1 MGPTMSA
8 PMPRRPWPRR
18 VGVALRLAPVLL
30 VVVGLFG
37 TGLLSAFFESVTV
50 PETGAPT
57 ARYYWAVV
65 RDGEFRASLALTLW
79 VATASTALATAAGVG
94 IALLLARLTAGRPLA
109 YALLQ
114 APLAIPHLAIGV
126 ALLMLVA
133 PSGWIARVM
142 AGVGLISEPADVPAL
157 VYDRYGIGIILAY
170 LAKEIPF
177 LAVVTTALLTRIGP
191 EYERVAATL
200 GASPWQRLWH
210 VTIPM
215 LAPGVV
221 SAALMV
227 FAFVF
232 AAFETPFVL
241 GRPYPAMLSVVAERR
256 YLSLD
261 LNDRPDAIAWALI
274 MTGFAA
280 IVVRAYLTLSHAVGG
295 RGRPVVF

>member
-1 MGPTMSA
+1 MSA
-8 PMPRRPWPRR
+8 PVTLRQWPH
-18 VGVALRLAPVLL
+18 GVRIALRLAPVLL

-50 PETGAPT
+50 PDTGAPT
-57 ARYYWAVV
+57 ARYYWAVL
-65 RDGEFRASLALTLW
+65 RDEEFRTSLALTLW
-79 VATASTALATAAGVG
+79 VATASTAVATAAGVA
-94 IALLLARLTAGRPLA
+94 IALLLARLTAGRAMA

-126 ALLMLVA
+126 ALLMLIT
-133 PSGWIARVM
+133 PSGWIARVV
-142 AGVGLISEPADVPAL
+142 AAVGLISGPASVPAL

-191 EYERVAATL
+191 EYEQVAATL
-200 GASPWQRLWH
+200 GASRWQRLWH

-232 AAFETPFVL
+232 AAFETPFIL
-241 GRPYPAMLSVVAERR
+241 GRPYPAMLSVVAQRR

-261 LNDRPDAIAWALI
+261 LQDRPDAIAWALV
-274 MTGFAA
+274 MTALAA

>member
-1 MGPTMSA
+1 MSA
-8 PMPRRPWPRR
+8 RMTSRRWPH
-18 VGVALRLAPVLL
+18 GFSIALRLAPVLL
-30 VVVGLFG
+30 VVIGLFG
-37 TGLLSAFFESVTV
+37 TGLLSAFVESTTD
-50 PETGAPT
+50 PESGAVT

-65 RDGEFRASLALTLW
+65 RDEEFRASLALTLW
-79 VATASTALATAAGVG
+79 VSTVSTALATAAGVG
-94 IALLLARLTAGRPLA
+94 IALLLSRLIAGRPLM

-114 APLAIPHLAIGV
+114 TPLAVPHLAMSV
-126 ALLMLVA
+126 ALLMLIA
-133 PSGWIARVM
+133 PSGWIARLM
-142 AGVGLISEPADVPAL
+142 TAMGLISAPADVPAL
-157 VYDRYGIGIILAY
+157 VYDEYGIGIILAY

-177 LAVVTTALLTRIGP
+177 LAVVTTALLARIGP

-200 GASPWQRLWH
+200 GASRWQRLRH

-232 AAFETPFVL
+232 AAFETPFIL
-241 GRPYPAMLSVVAERR
+241 GRPYPAMLSVVAQRR

-274 MTGFAA
+274 MTGLAA
-280 IVVRAYLTLSHAVGG
+280 IVVRAYLTLSHAIVS

>member
-1 MGPTMSA
+1 MSA
-8 PMPRRPWPRR
+8 PMTRRPWPRG

-30 VVVGLFG
+30 IVIGLFG
-37 TGLLSAFFESVTV
+37 TGLLAAFVESVTD
-50 PETGAPT
+50 PDTGTVT
-57 ARYYWAVV
+57 ARYYSAVL
-65 RDGEFRASLALTLW
+65 RDQEFRASLALTLW
-79 VATASTALATAAGVG
+79 VSTASTAVATAAGVG
-94 IALLLARLTAGRPLA
+94 IALLLARSTAGRPLA

-114 APLAIPHLAIGV
+114 TPLAVPHLAIGV

-133 PSGWIARVM
+133 PSGWIARVL

-191 EYERVAATL
+191 EYERAAATL
-200 GASPWQRLWH
+200 GASRWQRLWH

-232 AAFETPFVL
+232 AAFETPFIL
-241 GRPYPAMLSVVAERR
+241 GRPYPAMLSVVAQRR

-261 LNDRPDAIAWALI
+261 LNDRPDAIAWALV
-274 MTGFAA
+274 MTGLAA

>member
-1 MGPTMSA
+1 
-8 PMPRRPWPRR
+8 MPASVTRRQWPH
-18 VGVALRLAPVLL
+18 GVRIALRLSPVLL
-30 VVVGLFG
+30 IVVCLFG
-37 TGLLSAFFESVTV
+37 TGLLWALVESMTD
-50 PETGAPT
+50 PDTGAVT

-65 RDGEFRASLALTLW
+65 RDEEFRASLALTMW
-79 VATASTALATAAGVG
+79 VSTISTALATAAGVG

-114 APLAIPHLAIGV
+114 APLAVPHLAMSL
-126 ALLMLVA
+126 ALLMLIA

-142 AGVGLISEPADVPAL
+142 SAAGLLSEPADLPAL
-157 VYDRYGIGIILAY
+157 VYDQYGIGIILAY

-177 LAVVTTALLTRIGP
+177 LAIVTTALLTRIGP

-200 GASPWQRLWH
+200 GASRWQRLWH

-215 LAPGVV
+215 MAPGVA

-232 AAFETPFVL
+232 AAFETPFIL
-241 GRPYPAMLSVVAERR
+241 GRPYPAMLSVVAQRR

-261 LNDRPDAIAWALI
+261 LHDRPDAIAWALI
-274 MTGFAA
+274 MTGLAA
-280 IVVRAYLTLSHAVGG
+280 IVVRAYFTLSRAVWG
-295 RGRPVVF
+295 RARPVVF